1 MMMRA
6 SRLAAARPV
15 MGAHWLATRD
25 GAVSP
30 GQPVAKHEAQ
40 DRDREK
46 KIKSPIFQRAVWWG
60 KRSRCVTCCQDP
72 KKIL

>member
-1 MMMRA
+1 
-6 SRLAAARPV
+6 

-46 KIKSPIFQRAVWWG
+46 KINFPFSSERAG
-60 KRSRCVTCCQDP
+60 GARDLAASRVAKIQ
-72 KKIL
+72 KKIYI